1 MNPHKQPPDAQP
13 GSTAVTEHY
22 RKIGAL
28 GGRAKSPAKTR
39 AARAAAR
46 KRWGLPDPEARA
58 IAPSRLRDQR
68 WYVGQGRNGNIAMW
82 DTEQKCFWITTV
94 SDLPDPSNYPSGS
107 ARVVRLKQEGH
118 ISHEGGTFKPLQ
130 RLDEKPKASG
140 V

>member
-1 MNPHKQPPDAQP
+1 
-13 GSTAVTEHY
+13 
-22 RKIGAL
+22 
-28 GGRAKSPAKTR
+28 
-39 AARAAAR
+39 
-46 KRWGLPDPEARA
+46 
-58 IAPSRLRDQR
+58 
-68 WYVGQGRNGNIAMW
+68 MW
-82 DTEQKCFWITTV
+82 DAEQKCFWITTV